1 MVTRA
6 EIRSDR
12 PGAVHTDQWKCCLP
26 MRPGKT
32 FRGRVVATCHTGDM
46 RGLTSGLT
54 LGERIAW
61 YRRRRGLS
69 QEVLA
74 GLVGRT
80 VDWLSKVEN
89 SRIEI
94 DRVSVIRSLS
104 EALDVSLGDLL
115 NEPSLVEW
123 TSDSGSRTVPAVR
136 AALMD
141 YRQIMRMP
149 ASASESEPTR
159 LAELERDLNAVW
171 LAYQDSRFGF
181 VTSRVPQLIAGS
193 QAAAGAYGGDDSAR
207 AYAILALTYQAAA
220 VTLTKV
226 GEQDLAWIASDRGL
240 VAAQRSN
247 DAVIQGSLFR
257 SVTHSLLST
266 GRYNEAVQMTEH
278 ATAVLDP
285 HLAKAGGEMLSVYG
299 TLLLAGSM
307 AAARAENRS
316 TTMDFLNLAGELAR
330 RLGGDANYLW
340 TAFGPTN
347 VAIHRVSTAM
357 ELGDVQLAVETRTAH
372 RHTCVAGRTA
382 STSHIGGRARP
393 QHAQSAGRSSC
404 SRPRSRTDCAGAG
417 PLPLHQSAP
426 RPDLDPPAARQAV
439 LPPDRPCRTPQ
450 SGLTASRVGIPHR
463 VDPVSS
469 NQSFKVSQPRVAAG
483 ALFHDEAGRVLL
495 VKPTYKQLWDIPGGY
510 VEPGETP
517 RQACVREV
525 AEELGLSRGIGRLLV
540 IDWAPAVGEGDKLL
554 FVFDGGQLDP
564 AELTDVQLQ
573 VTELEECR
581 FFRQH
586 DLADVLTDRLHRR
599 ITAAIEAHATGATA
613 YLEPHKTASS
623 V

>member
-1 MVTRA
+1 
-6 EIRSDR
+6 
-12 PGAVHTDQWKCCLP
+12 
-26 MRPGKT
+26 
-32 FRGRVVATCHTGDM
+32 M

-69 QEVLA
+69 QEVVA

-104 EALDVSLGDLL
+104 DALDVSVGDLL

-141 YRQIMRMP
+141 YRQIMGMP
-149 ASASESEPTR
+149 ASTSGDEPIPF
-159 LAELERDLNAVW
+159 AELERDLNEVW

-181 VTSRVPQLIAGS
+181 VTSRVPQLIADS
-193 QAAAGAYGGDDSAR
+193 QVAAGAYDGDESAR
-207 AYAILALTYQAAA
+207 AHAILALTYQAAA

-247 DAVIQGSLFR
+247 DVVIQGSLFR

-266 GRYNEAVQMTEH
+266 GRYNEAVQMTEQ
-278 ATAVLDP
+278 ATAVLEP
-285 HLAKAGGEMLSVYG
+285 HLANAGAEMLSVYG

-316 TTMDFLNLAGELAR
+316 MTMDLLNLADELAR
-330 RLGGDANYLW
+330 RLGSDANHLW

-357 ELGDVQLAVETRTAH
+357 ELGDVQLAVDTGPRIDTTSLPVERQV
-372 RHTCVAGRTA
+372 RH
-382 STSHIGGRARP
+382 
-393 QHAQSAGRSSC
+393 
-404 SRPRSRTDCAGAG
+404 
-417 PLPLHQSAP
+417 
-426 RPDLDPPAARQAV
+426 
-439 LPPDRPCRTPQ
+439 
-450 SGLTASRVGIPHR
+450 
-463 VDPVSS
+463 
-469 NQSFKVSQPRVAAG
+469 
-483 ALFHDEAGRVLL
+483 AL
-495 VKPTYKQLWDIPGGY
+495 
-510 VEPGETP
+510 
-517 RQACVREV
+517 EV
-525 AEELGLSRGIGRLLV
+525 ARALSMRNRRQEALATVLEAEQTAPEQVRYHFISRHLVQTWIRQQRGKPSFHLTGLAERLRV
-540 IDWAPAVGEGDKLL
+540 V
-554 FVFDGGQLDP
+554 
-564 AELTDVQLQ
+564 
-573 VTELEECR
+573 
-581 FFRQH
+581 
-586 DLADVLTDRLHRR
+586 
-599 ITAAIEAHATGATA
+599 
-613 YLEPHKTASS
+613 
-623 V
+623 